1 MPLPVLR
8 PLIYTL
14 QALMALVING
24 RFGRSAILRNNA
36 RVSKHYDQK
45 SRSFRKKNPDIINKC
60 KS

>member
-24 RFGRSAILRNNA
+24 RFGRLCGSLDY
-36 RVSKHYDQK
+36 VE
-45 SRSFRKKNPDIINKC
+45 
-60 KS
+60 